1 VQYYKLTGEILSE
14 INVPMH
20 LLAEES
26 PCDWSCLNA
35 KGHINLYYDSI
46 VCGLLQASSLSIPKR
61 KDNYY
66 TYWWDEELT
75 LLKEKAIQSFNMCA
89 LVGKSRNGTV
99 FDNRGVIKLTINVQ
113 SGIKKKVVP
122 MSYLIALTMP
132 Y

>member
-1 VQYYKLTGEILSE
+1 MQYYKLTGEILSE

-66 TYWWDEELT
+66 KYWWDEELT
-75 LLKEKAIQSFNMCA
+75 LLKEKAIQSFNMWA
-89 LVGKSRNGTV
+89 SVG
-99 FDNRGVIKLTINVQ
+99 
-113 SGIKKKVVP
+113 
-122 MSYLIALTMP
+122 
-132 Y
+132 